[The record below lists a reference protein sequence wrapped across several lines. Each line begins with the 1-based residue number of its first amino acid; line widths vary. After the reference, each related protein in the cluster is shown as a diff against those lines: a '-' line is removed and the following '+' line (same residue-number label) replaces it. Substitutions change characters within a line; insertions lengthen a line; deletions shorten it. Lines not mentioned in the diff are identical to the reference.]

1 MYSPFGDRASESCPP
16 WTDTL
21 LRICPSEHPLEAKF
35 FAQKCF
41 RKLSFDETTVQ
52 WGSTQPNMPS
62 HSNTGVK
69 QTSRCCD
76 ILVLPEVNKSA
87 KPHLH
92 HFDFLS
98 VTTFQNRLFC
108 HKTKHECG
116 PTSCCKSFA
125 LLLFQGLVA
134 HFWLAEWLLSSEG
147 SGCKTQ
153 KSPGYWSRFL
163 LWSMW
168 ANNTNTIWARNR
180 NTTTHWY
187 NPSLN
192 GNSRESNTVLNSLH
206 CISWIKT

>member
-41 RKLSFDETTVQ
+41 RKLSFDETTVH

-62 HSNTGVK
+62 HSSTRVE

-98 VTTFQNRLFC
+98 VTTFQNRRPNSKSKAPLFC
-108 HKTKHECG
+108 HKTKHENR
-116 PTSCCKSFA
+116 PNSCCKSFA
-125 LLLFQGLVA
+125 LSF
-134 HFWLAEWLLSSEG
+134 F
-147 SGCKTQ
+147 
-153 KSPGYWSRFL
+153 
-163 LWSMW
+163 
-168 ANNTNTIWARNR
+168 N
-180 NTTTHWY
+180 
-187 NPSLN
+187 
-192 GNSRESNTVLNSLH
+192 
-206 CISWIKT
+206 